1 MTDQEIVARRSLVGV
16 FSMRSFQPSAGV
28 VIDES
33 LNLVALLR
41 ELERLREQVRIAE
54 LARSL
59 RVDRRKRTRIA

>member
-1 MTDQEIVARRSLVGV
+1 MQ
-16 FSMRSFQPSAGV
+16 SFRPSATA

-54 LARSL
+54 LA
-59 RVDRRKRTRIA
+59 DRCG

>member
-1 MTDQEIVARRSLVGV
+1 
-16 FSMRSFQPSAGV
+16 MRSFQPSAAV

-54 LARSL
+54 LARFAAGRPQKKNAHS
-59 RVDRRKRTRIA
+59 AA

>member
-1 MTDQEIVARRSLVGV
+1 
-16 FSMRSFQPSAGV
+16 MRSFQPSAGA

-59 RVDRRKRTRIA
+59 RVDRRKRTRIRRLEHRRGLRRR